1 MFHQIEQW
9 FDLLQGF
16 GYLAGFIILFLESHC
31 ASTSFNIV
39 CYFMCS
45 CVWLL

>member
-16 GYLAGFIILFLESHC
+16 GYLAGLLFYFLEPLC
-31 ASTSFNIV
+31 Q
-39 CYFMCS
+39 YF
-45 CVWLL
+45 L